1 MSGLLESWDWFDN
14 ALQNIL
20 REQGFPRFNKSQSM
34 MIMYVSA
41 GVNRPI
47 EIARKMRLS
56 RQAIRH
62 IEKQLLEAGVIEAR
76 PDPDD
81 KRSKILAISKRTR
94 SLHAQARKTILQLE
108 DLLAERIGIANVAAL
123 RAIMNLDWGPVV
135 QSADELTDVAT
146 AREDRRTNRR

>member
-20 REQGFPRFNKSQSM
+20 REHGFPRFNKSQSM

-81 KRSKILAISKRTR
+81 KRSKILAISKKTR

-135 QSADELTDVAT
+135 QSADELTEVAT
-146 AREDRRTNRR
+146 AREDRRINRR